1 MRRSCIWLVA
11 LVALA
16 LAVNAGSTF
25 GQEVTASLTGTV
37 TDQSGAAV
45 AGAKVSA
52 KDALRGTSYTT
63 TTGSEGS
70 FYINRIQVGTYDVRV
85 EATGFQTALQ
95 PGITLVLNQT
105 ARLEIQLKV
114 GQATQVVEVTSAPP
128 VLQTDT
134 VQVSTI
140 IDSRTND
147 NLPLATR
154 NYVQLTLLSP
164 GAVTPNPGSFNSGDN
179 TASGGRPYINGN
191 REQSNNFLLDGMDNN
206 QVSDNLLGYTPA
218 PDAIEEFNLITNN
231 ASAEFGN
238 VPSSFEIARVPGV
251 PSA

>member
-1 MRRSCIWLVA
+1 MRRMRVLGTTLLLVVFMVSAGAA
-11 LVALA
+11 L
-16 LAVNAGSTF
+16 
-25 GQEVTASLTGTV
+25 GQDVTASLTGTV

-45 AGAKVSA
+45 GGANVSA
-52 KDALRGTSYTT
+52 KDVLRGTSYTA
-63 TTGSEGS
+63 TTGSEGA
-70 FYINRIQVGTYDVRV
+70 FYINRIPVGTYDVRV
-85 EATGFQTALQ
+85 EASGFQTALQ

-134 VQVSTI
+134 VQVNTI

-164 GAVTPNPGSFNSGDN
+164 GSVTPNPDGFNSGDN
-179 TASGGRPYINGN
+179 TASGSRPYINGN

-231 ASAEFGN
+231 ASA
-238 VPSSFEIARVPGV
+238 
-251 PSA
+251 